1 MKALWKHDWYRIGL
15 KMTALLAFL
24 LLLTILFYRHAFVT
38 EIPHYIF
45 KNMPQNRILWY
56 CYNDTSPVFVIW
68 AFPLATAWVSGKM
81 VSDDRRF
88 SWEKLCRAMPLT
100 TWRYVTEKYLF
111 GCAFMLGSTALVMLC
126 QTVYV
131 LTVGVFDGW
140 FMTLFFLRY
149 MMVLLSVSAILTVLT
164 YWKSFFFAVLF
175 AVMLFLLLPALLS
188 TLFDNQWFVF
198 GIGTPLY
205 RIMTKIFDWL
215 FHQPKGIICGS
226 MAAVVLYG
234 LSYILCLRIACT
246 YSN

>member
-45 KNMPQNRILWY
+45 KNMPKNRILWY

-149 MMVLLSVSAILTVLT
+149 MMVLLSVSAILTVL
-164 YWKSFFFAVLF
+164 K
-175 AVMLFLLLPALLS
+175 
-188 TLFDNQWFVF
+188 WFVF

-205 RIMTKIFDWL
+205 RIVTKIFDWL

-234 LSYILCLRIACT
+234 LSYILCLRIAGK

>member
-1 MKALWKHDWYRIGL
+1 MKALWKHDWYRIGWG
-15 KMTALLAFL
+15 MTALLMIWFV
-24 LLLTILFYRHAFVT
+24 LTILSYRHAFVT

-45 KNMPQNRILWY
+45 KNMPKNRILWH
-56 CYNDTSPVFVIW
+56 CYNDTSPFFVIW
-68 AFPLATAWVSGKM
+68 TFPLAATWFSGKL
-81 VSDDRRF
+81 VNADRH
-88 SWEKLCRAMPLT
+88 SGWEKLCRAMPLT

-140 FMTLFFLRY
+140 FLTLFFLRY
-149 MMVLLSVSAILTVLT
+149 MMVLLSVSAVLTFIT
-164 YWKSFFFAVLF
+164 YWKSFGRAMLF
-175 AVMLFLLLPALLS
+175 AILLFLLLPALLS

-198 GIGTPLY
+198 GPGTPLY
-205 RIMTKIFDWL
+205 RIVTKIFDWL

-226 MAAVVLYG
+226 AAAVVLYG
-234 LSYILCLRIACT
+234 LSYVLCLRIAGK

>member
-45 KNMPQNRILWY
+45 KNMPKNRILWY
-56 CYNDTSPVFVIW
+56 CYNDTSPVFV
-68 AFPLATAWVSGKM
+68 
-81 VSDDRRF
+81 
-88 SWEKLCRAMPLT
+88 T

-111 GCAFMLGSTALVMLC
+111 GCAFMLSSTALVMLC

-198 GIGTPLY
+198 GTGTPLY

-226 MAAVVLYG
+226 AAAVVLYG
-234 LSYILCLRIACT
+234 LSYILCLRIAGK